1 MYANPRSEEHEPH
14 EALANWAS
22 EPTDAK
28 PDVIRKFTDVYV
40 ADVRGESHVSY
51 LGRSDTL
58 RKSYRDREITGWS
71 IRSQPKPYEADR
83 SLPKG

>member
-1 MYANPRSEEHEPH
+1 MYANPRSEEHESH
-14 EALANWAS
+14 EALVNWAS

-40 ADVRGESHVSY
+40 ADIRGESHVSY
-51 LGRSDTL
+51 LGRPGTL
-58 RKSYRDREITGWS
+58 RNSYYNRKVVGRS